1 MNIAPNSTI
10 AVPLKAVKREIK
22 YASKLGARA
31 AQGDLNVVRLLNVV
45 QEGQVR
51 RNRGAYFPSTG
62 SRERVRAHIL
72 RRAART
78 AVRSGFFSFRL
89 HPDVAVRRPCPFSH
103 AFAPFATHEP
113 TPGRTS

>member
-51 RNRGAYFPSTG
+51 RNRGGLFFFHRFA
-62 SRERVRAHIL
+62 RA
-72 RRAART
+72 RPRAQSCT

>member
-51 RNRGAYFPSTG
+51 RNRGGLFFFHRFARARP
-62 SRERVRAHIL
+62 RAHL
-72 RRAART
+72 AP
-78 AVRSGFFSFRL
+78 RSAHSCAFRFFSFRL
-89 HPDVAVRRPCPFSH
+89 NPDVAVRRPCPFSH

-113 TPGRTS
+113 IPGRTS

>member
-51 RNRGAYFPSTG
+51 RNRGGFFRG
-62 SRERVRAHIL
+62 SRPGAG
-72 RRAART
+72 ART
-78 AVRSGFFSFRL
+78 AVRLAGVFRL
-89 HPDVAVRRPCPFSH
+89 RP
-103 AFAPFATHEP
+103 T
-113 TPGRTS
+113 RV

>member
-51 RNRGAYFPSTG
+51 RNRGGFFRG
-62 SRERVRAHIL
+62 SRPGAAQPRAQL
-72 RRAART
+72 CVSRASFVSVRRA
-78 AVRSGFFSFRL
+78 S
-89 HPDVAVRRPCPFSH
+89 DRPPLL
-103 AFAPFATHEP
+103 
-113 TPGRTS
+113 

>member
-51 RNRGAYFPSTG
+51 RNRGGFFV
-62 SRERVRAHIL
+62 VRPGA
-72 RRAART
+72 RAAART
-78 AVRSGFFSFRL
+78 AVRLAGVFRL
-89 HPDVAVRRPCPFSH
+89 RP
-103 AFAPFATHEP
+103 T
-113 TPGRTS
+113 RV

>member
-51 RNRGAYFPSTG
+51 ETG
-62 SRERVRAHIL
+62 
-72 RRAART
+72 
-78 AVRSGFFSFRL
+78 GFFRSSRPRVWL
-89 HPDVAVRRPCPFSH
+89 PRRPHP
-103 AFAPFATHEP
+103 
-113 TPGRTS
+113 

>member
-51 RNRGAYFPSTG
+51 RNRGGLFFFHRFARARP
-62 SRERVRAHIL
+62 RAHQSC
-72 RRAART
+72 T
-78 AVRSGFFSFRL
+78 AVRSGIFSFRL

>member
-51 RNRGAYFPSTG
+51 RNRGGLFFFHRFA
-62 SRERVRAHIL
+62 RA
-72 RRAART
+72 RPRAQSCT
-78 AVRSGFFSFRL
+78 AVRSGIFSFRL

-113 TPGRTS
+113 TPSRTS

>member
-51 RNRGAYFPSTG
+51 RNRGGLFFFHRFARARP
-62 SRERVRAHIL
+62 RAHL

-78 AVRSGFFSFRL
+78 AVRLAGVFRL
-89 HPDVAVRRPCPFSH
+89 RP
-103 AFAPFATHEP
+103 T
-113 TPGRTS
+113 RV

>member
-45 QEGQVR
+45 QE
-51 RNRGAYFPSTG
+51 
-62 SRERVRAHIL
+62 
-72 RRAART
+72 
-78 AVRSGFFSFRL
+78 
-89 HPDVAVRRPCPFSH
+89 
-103 AFAPFATHEP
+103 P